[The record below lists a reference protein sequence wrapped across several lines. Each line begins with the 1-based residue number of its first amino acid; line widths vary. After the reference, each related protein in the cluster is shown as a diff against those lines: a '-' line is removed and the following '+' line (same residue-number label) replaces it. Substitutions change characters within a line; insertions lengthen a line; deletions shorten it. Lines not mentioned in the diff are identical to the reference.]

1 MIKIKIKKNKVKT
14 GSPIRQDVIRVF
26 INAINIKDPS
36 VLYDDLNSAGI
47 IPVKAIRMLDR
58 ESVDPQFY
66 LNACHMHN
74 EMIKLLGYGEEM
86 KIDAFADFPKADS
99 DEHRTPDKYWM
110 RSPRLPSS
118 TAQLDYRRGEKTLA
132 R

>member
-1 MIKIKIKKNKVKT
+1 MIKIKIKKNKLKT
-14 GSPIRQDVIRVF
+14 NNSVQEIMHIF
-26 INAINIKDPS
+26 INAIETKDPN
-36 VLYDDLNSAGI
+36 VLYHDLVNAKT
-47 IPVKAIRMLDR
+47 IPVKAIRKLDR
-58 ESVDPQFY
+58 DSADPQFY

-74 EMIKLLGYGEEM
+74 EMVKLLGYGEEM

-99 DEHRTPDKYWM
+99 DEHRIPDKYWM

-118 TAQLDYRRGEKTLA
+118 TAQIDYRRGEKTLA

>member
-1 MIKIKIKKNKVKT
+1 MIKIKIKKNKLKT
-14 GSPIRQDVIRVF
+14 NNSVQEIMHIF
-26 INAINIKDPS
+26 INAIETKDPN
-36 VLYDDLNSAGI
+36 VLYHDLVRAKT
-47 IPVKAIRMLDR
+47 IPVKAIRKLDR
-58 ESVDPQFY
+58 DSVDAQFY

-74 EMIKLLGYGEEM
+74 EMVKLLGYGEEM

-118 TAQLDYRRGEKTLA
+118 TAQIDYRRGEKTLA